1 MLSSVPTSPNNATA
15 LPSPLQQ
22 VMQYKPNHGYV
33 EINSYGAPFCGIVW
47 CGFDVQTY
55 QVLKVSIGS
64 CLPISCRSGTYIIMA
79 ICGIL
84 AVVIVVANATVIV
97 VFCRSRKPWSTQT
110 VYKLSMAIADLLV
123 GLFVFPASIVT
134 IYLNIFGHRA
144 FISTPTL
151 NQTSCTGTDATNTL
165 RSAVPSDYLSCVGFV
180 TTVSIS
186 VSVYTLMLAS
196 YDRLLAIWKPIY
208 HKNENTIRKSVI
220 GICVVWIGCSLFGL
234 LPIIV
239 PGVGKYDIISGLLVG
254 FVGSLALV
262 LYGIAI
268 AFPLLVV
275 WLLIGATWFVAK
287 QHNLKRRKMTSR
299 RQNNKSR
306 EQKLNKVLLL
316 MVGGFSASLL
326 PVFVSILAAE
336 MASGIAYSRPESL
349 SLSSALAFTSFE
361 LVASIILMLNS
372 LWNFFIYSARNEDFR
387 KEAKRNYNG
396 LADAL
401 GILKC
406 IDFYNRCANNVNE
419 RRRSSAFS
427 TRTMKTTSM
436 SLPSDATRPSVS

>member
-1 MLSSVPTSPNNATA
+1 
-15 LPSPLQQ
+15 
-22 VMQYKPNHGYV
+22 
-33 EINSYGAPFCGIVW
+33 
-47 CGFDVQTY
+47 
-55 QVLKVSIGS
+55 
-64 CLPISCRSGTYIIMA
+64 
-79 ICGIL
+79 
-84 AVVIVVANATVIV
+84 
-97 VFCRSRKPWSTQT
+97 
-110 VYKLSMAIADLLV
+110 
-123 GLFVFPASIVT
+123 
-134 IYLNIFGHRA
+134 
-144 FISTPTL
+144 
-151 NQTSCTGTDATNTL
+151 
-165 RSAVPSDYLSCVGFV
+165 
-180 TTVSIS
+180 
-186 VSVYTLMLAS
+186 MLAS
-196 YDRLLAIWKPIY
+196 YDRLIAIWKPIY

-220 GICVVWIGCSLFGL
+220 GICVVWLGCSLFGL

-275 WLLIGATWFVAK
+275 WLLVGATWFVAK
-287 QHNLKRRKMTSR
+287 QHNKKRRKMTSR
-299 RQNNKSR
+299 RQNNKGR

-316 MVGGFSASLL
+316 MVGAFSVSLL

-336 MASGIAYSRPESL
+336 LASGIAYSRPESL

-372 LWNFFIYSARNEDFR
+372 LWNFLIYSARNEDFR
-387 KEAKRNYNG
+387 KEAKRNYKG
-396 LADAL
+396 LAGAL

-406 IDFYNRCANNVNE
+406 IDFYNRCVNNVNE

-436 SLPSDATRPSVS
+436 SFPSEATRPSVS